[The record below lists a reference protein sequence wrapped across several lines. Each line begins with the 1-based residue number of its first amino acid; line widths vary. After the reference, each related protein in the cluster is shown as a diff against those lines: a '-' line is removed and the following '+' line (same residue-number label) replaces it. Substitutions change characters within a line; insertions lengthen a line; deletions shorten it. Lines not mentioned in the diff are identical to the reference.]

1 MKNKQTI
8 SSLKGGGKTTKY
20 YQKTNHG
27 IIWWNFCKWYYL
39 KNGKNIHKKYFW
51 KWMNKMANNDK
62 TTSSCLRVKPPY
74 EKRGFRHMMKFWKTG
89 ILMGG
94 LTLMPRY
101 KKQG

>member
-1 MKNKQTI
+1 
-8 SSLKGGGKTTKY
+8 
-20 YQKTNHG
+20 
-27 IIWWNFCKWYYL
+27 
-39 KNGKNIHKKYFW
+39 
-51 KWMNKMANNDK
+51 MNKMANNDK

-101 KKQG
+101 KKQGQFHQGIPTKDGQSF

>member
-1 MKNKQTI
+1 
-8 SSLKGGGKTTKY
+8 
-20 YQKTNHG
+20 
-27 IIWWNFCKWYYL
+27 
-39 KNGKNIHKKYFW
+39 
-51 KWMNKMANNDK
+51 MNKIANNDK

-74 EKRGFRHMMKFWKTG
+74 EKKGFRHMMKFWKTG